1 MMKIALITPFP
12 PYRGGISAH
21 SKNLYDCLSVDNE
34 ITVYN
39 FSKQYPDF
47 LFPGKAQYLDE
58 LVADSSSNVI
68 NILNSINPLSWIKVA
83 KNI

>member
-34 ITVYN
+34 ITVYGDGN
-39 FSKQYPDF
+39 QTRSFCYVYDLIEGIQ
-47 LFPGKAQYLDE
+47 LLM
-58 LVADSSSNVI
+58 
-68 NILNSINPLSWIKVA
+68 NSGS
-83 KNI
+83 